1 VIEMSRDWINE
12 KAGQLAY
19 DLDNGGGDLV
29 AAKLRQDSIRL
40 PEQEFARLV
49 YLTHDYENKSQG
61 DDLNIRPVQGGEV
74 VSVDAV
80 RSDRRG
86 NLYRDRIPAGEI
98 EFTPIYDE
106 PYQRNGGGIDRRSA
120 VIGGIIGAVAGAVIK
135 HQIDDHRDNR
145 RDNNRRE
152 NDWDHRDRDHHRD
165 NDRDHRDND
174 RRHHHDNRRR

>member
-1 VIEMSRDWINE
+1 MSRDWIDE

-49 YLTHDYENKSQG
+49 YLTQDYENKGQG

-74 VSVDAV
+74 VSVDAI

-98 EFTPIYDE
+98 EFPPIYDE
-106 PYQRNGGGIDRRSA
+106 HPGNHNRIDGKSL
-120 VIGGIIGAVAGAVIK
+120 VIGALLGIGVEKVFD
-135 HQIDDHRDNR
+135 HQRDRNRNRHDNGNHGRNDHGHHDRDN
-145 RDNNRRE
+145 
-152 NDWDHRDRDHHRD
+152 DHGHHN

-174 RRHHHDNRRR
+174 RRQHHDNRRR